1 LEFHETRLDNGL
13 EIVAERSPGVHSVA
27 LGFFVRTGA
36 RDETDEISGVSHF
49 LEHMAFKG
57 TARHSADDV
66 NRVFDEVGAK
76 YNASTSEEVTL
87 FYGAILPEYLPQTF
101 ELLAD
106 IIRPAL
112 RQEDF
117 DMEKKVILEE
127 IGMYDDQ
134 PTYTAYERLMQTH
147 FAGHPLGRSVLGT
160 NESITALKAG
170 QMRAYHEKRYA
181 AGNILLAVA
190 GNFDWAEFER
200 LGKTHCA
207 AWPAGSPPRAI
218 PEAHPQG
225 GVTLLKKPGS
235 MQQHVMQMASAP
247 PADSP
252 LRYAAEMLSVVV
264 GDDTGSRLFWELVDP
279 GYAEMAEMGYNEF
292 DGSGAYMCY
301 FSCEPD
307 QAERNLERIRRIYD
321 DINAAGITDV
331 ELAQARNKIASR
343 IVLRSERPMGRLSSL
358 GHNWLYRREYRTV
371 ADDLATLRGITV
383 KDIRALLEAYPLRQT
398 TTSSVGP
405 LESLAGQTA

>member
-1 LEFHETRLDNGL
+1 MEFHETRLANGL
-13 EIVAERSPGVHSVA
+13 QIVAERCPGVYSVA

-101 ELLAD
+101 DLLAD

-160 NESITALKAG
+160 TESITALKAD
-170 QMRAYHEKRYA
+170 QMRAYHQSRYA
-181 AGNILLAVA
+181 AGNILLAIA
-190 GNFDWAEFER
+190 GQFDWTEFER
-200 LGKTHCA
+200 LVERQCA
-207 AWPAGSPPRAI
+207 AWPTGAPPRAK
-218 PEAHPQG
+218 PEAKPAG
-225 GVTLLKKPGS
+225 GMMLAKKVGS
-235 MQQHVMQMASAP
+235 LQQHIMQMSPAP

-252 LRYAAEMLSVVV
+252 WRFAADILAVIV

-279 GYAEMAEMGYNEF
+279 GYAETAEMGYNEF
-292 DGSGAYMCY
+292 DGSGSYMTY

-307 QAERNLERIRRIYD
+307 QAERNLERVRKIYD
-321 DINAAGITDV
+321 GINASGITEV

-343 IVLRSERPMGRLSSL
+343 IVLRSERPMGRLASL
-358 GHNWLYRREYRTV
+358 GHNWLYRSEYRTV
-371 ADDLATLRGITV
+371 ADDLATLRSISV
-383 KDIRALLEAYPLRQT
+383 DDIRKLLEIYPLRQT

-405 LESLAGQTA
+405 LDELAGHRA

>member
-1 LEFHETRLDNGL
+1 LEFHEARLDNGL
-13 EIVAERSPGVHSVA
+13 QIVAERSPGVHSVA

-36 RDETDEISGVSHF
+36 RDESDDVSGVSHF

-87 FYGAILPEYLPQTF
+87 FYAAVLPEYLPRAF
-101 ELLAD
+101 DLLAD

-112 RQEDF
+112 RQDDF

-147 FAGHPLGRSVLGT
+147 FSGHPLGRSVLGT
-160 NESITALKAG
+160 NDSITALKAD
-170 QMRAYHEKRYA
+170 QMRSYHQSRYA

-190 GNFDWAEFER
+190 GHFDWPAFLALTR
-200 LGKTHCA
+200 SLCDG
-207 AWPAGSPPRAI
+207 WPSGAPARTVYEAQPP
-218 PEAHPQG
+218 G
-225 GVTLLKKPGS
+225 GVSLMRKPGS
-235 MQQHVMQMASAP
+235 LQQHVMQMSPAP
-247 PADSP
+247 PARSP
-252 LRYAAEMLSVVV
+252 LRYAADILSVVV

-279 GYAEMAEMGYNEF
+279 GHAESAELGFNEF
-292 DGSGAYMCY
+292 DGTGSYLCY
-301 FSCEPD
+301 FSCDPAEAEANLRRV
-307 QAERNLERIRRIYD
+307 QAIYD
-321 DINAAGITDV
+321 DVNARGVTEV

-343 IVLRSERPMGRLSSL
+343 IVLRSERPMGRLASL
-358 GHNWLYRREYRTV
+358 GHNWLYRGEYRTV
-371 ADDLATLRGITV
+371 ADDLETLRGITTA
-383 KDIRALLEAYPLRQT
+383 DIRRLLEQYPLRQT

-405 LESLAGQTA
+405 LETLLGQQA

>member
-1 LEFHETRLDNGL
+1 LEFHEARLANGL
-13 EIVAERSPGVHSVA
+13 QVVGERSPGVHSVA

-36 RDETDEISGVSHF
+36 RDETDDVAGVSHF

-76 YNASTSEEVTL
+76 YNASTSEEITL
-87 FYGAILPEYLPQTF
+87 FYAAVLPEYLPQAF
-101 ELLAD
+101 DLLAD

-160 NESITALKAG
+160 SESITALEAA
-170 QMRAYHEKRYA
+170 QMRNYHQARYA
-181 AGNILLAVA
+181 AGNILLAIA
-190 GNFDWAEFER
+190 GQFDWPDFER
-200 LGKTHCA
+200 LVERQCSG
-207 AWPAGSPPRAI
+207 WPGGSPPRSV
-218 PEAHPQG
+218 PEAHPVG
-225 GVTLLKKPGS
+225 GMTLVRKPGS
-235 MQQHVMQMASAP
+235 LQQHVMQMAPAP

-252 LRYAAEMLSVVV
+252 LRYAADLLSVIV
-264 GDDTGSRLFWELVDP
+264 GDDTGSRMFWELVDP
-279 GYAEMAEMGYNEF
+279 GFAETAEMGYNEF
-292 DGSGAYMCY
+292 DGSGAYMGY

-307 QAERNLERIRRIYD
+307 EAERNLDRVGKIYG
-321 DINAAGITDV
+321 DINAHGVTDV
-331 ELAQARNKIASR
+331 ELSQARNKIASR
-343 IVLRSERPMGRLSSL
+343 IVLRSERPMGRLASL
-358 GHNWLYRREYRTV
+358 GHNWLYRRDYRTV
-371 ADDLATLRGITV
+371 ARWAPESGRP
-383 KDIRALLEAYPLRQT
+383 RR
-398 TTSSVGP
+398 SS
-405 LESLAGQTA
+405 SS